1 MPNYIKGPDVIENC
15 LVDRCMQREL
25 RWEIDRLRLC
35 LQEIS
40 DLQYGGTSLT
50 DQAHKFNAAL
60 SYAKF
65 ALSKKV

>member
-1 MPNYIKGPDVIENC
+1 
-15 LVDRCMQREL
+15 MQREL

-40 DLQYGGTSLT
+40 DLQYGGTSLM